1 MKTMK
6 TFCVFA
12 ALAAAMNAFAATFEF
27 IPKSSA
33 DSYDWNTPSLWCV
46 SSTVQN
52 RLPTKAD
59 NVWITATKIR
69 NSADGLFINSGTEA
83 EVNRLYLSNN
93 NDNPLPMKLTVD
105 GGSLTTYAEADIG
118 QKSPGILTLQN
129 GGTFEAKANTY
140 IGLNNNSSSTSQPHV
155 FDASLIVADA
165 DSSFTA
171 ASNVYMGHQRG
182 GTSLLDNKGTV
193 SITGQLQL
201 GVWTN
206 VVEQG
211 DIVSVITNS
220 GTLSVTGNTLIGY
233 RTNSVGRVENTGN
246 LTIGGNEF
254 HIGRYDYSEGYLRHS
269 DGNLSIAKSVYVGY
283 RGKGYLELAGDT
295 ETVFPGSSFALARND
310 WNDTLHSV
318 GELVI
323 TNNASLSRGGKSL
336 TAAINRNATARIA
349 LYDNAKLSNLSLLS
363 LGNSMADNSFEVYD
377 NAVVSNVNLLVM
389 NVGAS
394 ATYAGPGTTR
404 MKLSGNAKVCDVGNM
419 YVGSN
424 LYNHAELEIADNA
437 SLWLRDDAWNG
448 DKTNAIEVVDGKVV
462 TNKVAGSVNNI
473 NVARDSYK
481 AGDATIRLRGGTI
494 GLGIRGGLVLGSTI
508 DNSNVA
514 CTSRFVGY
522 GCITN
527 QGDSSRTIWS
537 RLDLRGGS
545 VTADGEGVERDL
557 DFGTFARLGGSIG
570 DGRTTLNSSGTN
582 GWYAIN
588 KGRLIYPNRDGEL
601 VRFVGDYARL
611 NYDVAPMFVNSM
623 RILLK
628 DSNDTEITTH
638 RKFTVELYAPDRTD
652 IPAGLIADDAN
663 NRRLGVWRGNCGG
676 KTTSFAKAETTIR
689 YDQWELSE
697 LMNAPE
703 NASRN
708 IEVALY
714 QYDGA
719 KWKKL
724 SSHPAADAAANNYRI
739 KGTLAKTSVASH
751 NLGWF
756 AVVAREI
763 KGSVIVF
770 R

>member
-1 MKTMK
+1 MNMKSMLSV
-6 TFCVFA
+6 FVVFA
-12 ALAAAMNAFAATFEF
+12 AAMSASAVTFEF
-27 IPKSSA
+27 KPQA
-33 DSYDWNTPSLWCV
+33 TATSYNWNTPSYWYGG
-46 SSTVQN
+46 STLRN
-52 RLPTKAD
+52 SLPTKD
-59 NVWITATKIR
+59 DETWMTDGKLRNVPLYIDSYTAATTGIFR
-69 NSADGLFINSGTEA
+69 VANSSSYA
-83 EVNRLYLSNN
+83 
-93 NDNPLPMKLTVD
+93 NPMILTID
-105 GGSLTTYAEADIG
+105 GGSLTTYGVAYIG
-118 QKSPGILTLQN
+118 QKSPGVLIVQN
-129 GGTFEAKANTY
+129 GGTFEAKDNTY
-140 IGLNNNSSSTSQPHV
+140 IGLNNNSSNSSHQYV
-155 FDASLIVADA
+155 FNAKLIIA
-165 DSSFTA
+165 DSDSGFTA
-171 ASNVYMGHQRG
+171 ASNVYMGHQKG

-193 SITGQLQL
+193 SITKQLQL

-206 VVEQG
+206 VVEHG
-211 DIVSVITNS
+211 GLVAVITNS

-246 LTIGGNEF
+246 LTLGGECL
-254 HIGRYDYSEGYLRHS
+254 IAREDYSEGYLRHS
-269 DGNLSIAKSVYVGY
+269 DGNLSIAGSMHVGY

-295 ETVFPGSSFALARND
+295 ETVFPNGSFALARND
-310 WNDTLHSV
+310 WNNTIHSI

-323 TNNASLSRGGKSL
+323 TNNASLSRDGKAL

-349 LYDNAKLSNLSLLS
+349 LYDNAKLSDFSLLMF
-363 LGNSMADNSFEVYD
+363 GNSMTDNSFEVYD
-377 NAVVSNVNLLVM
+377 NAVVSNVNLLVL
-389 NVGAS
+389 NTGHTSAGA
-394 ATYAGPGTTR
+394 GTTR
-404 MKLSGNAKVCDVGNM
+404 MKLSGNAKICDVGNM

-424 LYNHAELEIADNA
+424 SYTRAELEIADNA
-437 SLWLRDDAWNG
+437 SLWLRDNAWE
-448 DKTNAIEVVDGKVV
+448 TNR
-462 TNKVAGSVNNI
+462 I
-473 NVARDSYK
+473 NVARDSMK
-481 AGDATIRLRGGTI
+481 SGDATIRLRGGTI
-494 GLGIRGGLVLGSTI
+494 GLGIRGALVLGSTN
-508 DNSNVA
+508 DNSNVT

-527 QGDSSRTIWS
+527 QGDSSKTLWS

-557 DFGTFARLGGSIG
+557 DFGTFARIGGSIG
-570 DGRTTLNSSGTN
+570 DGRSKLNSSGTN

-601 VRFVGDYARL
+601 VRCVGDYARL
-611 NYDVAPMFVNSM
+611 NYDVAPKFVNSM

-628 DSNDTEITTH
+628 DDNDAEITTH

-652 IPAGLIADDAN
+652 IPAGLIEDDAA

-676 KTTSFAKAETTIR
+676 KTSSFAKAETTIR
-689 YDQWELSE
+689 YDQWKLSE

-724 SSHPAADAAANNYRI
+724 SSHSAAEAATKNYRI
-739 KGTLAKTSVASH
+739 SGTLAKTTVASH

>member
-1 MKTMK
+1 MEKKAM
-6 TFCVFA
+6 FA
-12 ALAAAMNAFAATFEF
+12 LVALAAAMTASAVTFEF
-27 IPKSSA
+27 KPQA
-33 DSYDWNTPSLWCV
+33 TATSYNWNTPSYWYGG
-46 SSTVQN
+46 STPRN
-52 RLPTKAD
+52 SLPTKD
-59 NVWITATKIR
+59 DETWMTDGKLRNVPLYIDSYTAATTGIFR
-69 NSADGLFINSGTEA
+69 VANSSSYA
-83 EVNRLYLSNN
+83 
-93 NDNPLPMKLTVD
+93 NPMILTID
-105 GGSLTTYAEADIG
+105 GGSLTTYGVAYIG
-118 QKSPGILTLQN
+118 QKSPGVLIVQN
-129 GGTFEAKANTY
+129 GGTFEAKDNTY
-140 IGLNNNSSSTSQPHV
+140 IGLNNNSSNSSQQHV
-155 FDASLIVADA
+155 FNAKLIIA
-165 DSSFTA
+165 DSDSGFTA
-171 ASNVYMGHQRG
+171 ASNVYMGHQKG

-193 SITGQLQL
+193 SITRQLQL

-206 VVEQG
+206 VVEHG
-211 DIVSVITNS
+211 GLVAVITNS

-246 LTIGGNEF
+246 LTIGGECL
-254 HIGRYDYSEGYLRHS
+254 IAREDYSEGYLRHS
-269 DGNLSIAKSVYVGY
+269 AGNLSIANSVYVGY

-295 ETVFPGSSFALARND
+295 ETVFPNGSFALARND
-310 WNDTLHSV
+310 WNNTIHSI

-323 TNNASLSRGGKSL
+323 TNNASLSRDGKAL

-349 LYDNAKLSNLSLLS
+349 LYDNAKLSDLSLLY
-363 LGNSMADNSFEVYD
+363 LGNSTTDNSFEVYD
-377 NAVVSNVNLLVM
+377 NAVVSNVNLLVL
-389 NVGAS
+389 NTGHTSAGA
-394 ATYAGPGTTR
+394 GTTR
-404 MKLSGNAKVCDVGNM
+404 MKISGNAKVCDIGDM
-419 YVGSN
+419 YVASN
-424 LYNHAELEIADNA
+424 LYTRAELEIADNA
-437 SLWLRDDAWNG
+437 SLWLRDNAWE
-448 DKTNAIEVVDGKVV
+448 TNR
-462 TNKVAGSVNNI
+462 I
-473 NVARDSYK
+473 NVARDSMRS
-481 AGDATIRLRGGTI
+481 GNATIRLRGGTI
-494 GLGIRGGLVLGSTI
+494 GLGIRGALVLGSTNDHI
-508 DNSNVA
+508 NVT

-527 QGDSSRTIWS
+527 QGDSSRTLWS

-557 DFGTFARLGGSIG
+557 DFGTFARIGGSIG
-570 DGRTTLNSSGTN
+570 DGRSKLNSSGTN

-611 NYDVAPMFVNSM
+611 NYDVAPKFVNSM

-689 YDQWELSE
+689 YDQWKLSE

-703 NASRN
+703 NTSCSF
-708 IEVALY
+708 EVVLY

-719 KWKKL
+719 RWKKL
-724 SSHPAADAAANNYRI
+724 ASYPAAEAAANYYRI
-739 KGTLAKTSVASH
+739 RGTLAKTSVASH

-756 AVVAREI
+756 AVVAKEI
-763 KGSVIVF
+763 KGTVMVF

>member
-1 MKTMK
+1 MKMK
-6 TFCVFA
+6 SILSVFVV
-12 ALAAAMNAFAATFEF
+12 LAAAMNASAATFEF
-27 IPKSSA
+27 IPRKSASR
-33 DSYDWNTPSLWCV
+33 YDWATTDWKSGGSYV
-46 SSTVQN
+46 TS
-52 RLPTKAD
+52 LPTKDD
-59 NVWITATKIR
+59 NAWVTATLVR
-69 NSADGLFINSGTEA
+69 NSTDGLFINSGTEA
-83 EVNRLYLSNN
+83 EVNRLYLANN
-93 NDNPLPMKLTVD
+93 NDNPLPMKLTID

-129 GGTFEAKANTY
+129 GGKFVARSITY
-140 IGLNNNSSSTSQPHV
+140 IGLNNNSTSSSEQHV
-155 FDASLIVADA
+155 FDAKLIIADS

-193 SITGQLQL
+193 SITKQLQL

-211 DIVSVITNS
+211 DIVSVVTNS
-220 GTLSVTGNTLIGY
+220 GTLSVAGNTLIGY

-246 LTIGGNEF
+246 LTIGGQCL
-254 HIGRYDYSEGYLRHS
+254 IARYDYSEGYLRHS
-269 DGNLSIAKSVYVGY
+269 AGNLSIDGPVYVGY

-295 ETVFPGSSFALARND
+295 ETVSPGSAFMLAAND
-310 WNDTLHSV
+310 VVNNTIHSI

-323 TNNASLSRGGKSL
+323 TNNASLSREGKSL

-349 LYDNAKLSNLSLLS
+349 LYDNAKLSDLSLLS
-363 LGNSMADNSFEVYD
+363 LGNSKTDNSFEVYD
-377 NAVVSNVNLLVM
+377 NAVVSNVNLLVL
-389 NVGAS
+389 NVGADS
-394 ATYAGPGTTR
+394 TYAGPGTTR
-404 MKLSGNAKVCDVGNM
+404 MKLSGNAKICDVGNM

-437 SLWLRDDAWNG
+437 WFGLRDDAWNG
-448 DKTNAIEVVDGKVV
+448 DKTNVIEIVDGKVV
-462 TNKVAGSVNNI
+462 TNKVAGAVNNI

-494 GLGIRGGLVLGSTI
+494 GLGIRGGLVLGSTNDHI
-508 DNSNVA
+508 NVT

-527 QGDSSRTIWS
+527 QGDSSKTLWS

-557 DFGTFARLGGSIG
+557 DFATFARLGGSVG
-570 DGRTTLNSSGTN
+570 DGRNNLNKSGTN

-588 KGRLIYPNRDGEL
+588 KGRLIYPNRDAEL
-601 VRFVGDYARL
+601 VRCVGDYARL
-611 NYDVAPMFVNSM
+611 NYDVAPKFVNSM

-628 DSNDTEITTH
+628 DNNDTEITTH
-638 RKFTVELYAPDRTD
+638 RKFTVALYAPDRTD
-652 IPAGLIADDAN
+652 IPAGLVADDAK

-676 KTTSFAKAETTIR
+676 KTSSFAAADTTIR
-689 YDQWELSE
+689 YDHWRLAE
-697 LMNAPE
+697 LMNE
-703 NASRN
+703 NGNSPLNLA
-708 IEVALY
+708 VCLY
-714 QYDGA
+714 QYDGT
-719 KWKKL
+719 KWKKIT
-724 SSHPAADAAANNYRI
+724 SYSAEEAAANNYRI
-739 KGTLAKTSVASH
+739 SGTLAKTSVASA

-756 AVVAREI
+756 AVVATEV
-763 KGSVIVF
+763 KGSVIYI